1 MKYEQLKNGIIGIY
15 KISFPNGKVYIGLS
29 NNIKRRIREHWQDE
43 RRVNMICHYALKKYY
58 SNLQEIELDVLEEL
72 DFLDY
77 KILSEREKYWIK
89 FYSANN
95 RDFGY
100 NLTEGGTDL
109 TSFSNP
115 HCKFKPEDIDRIYEM
130 LLDGHSNKKI
140 AEEFNVVPD
149 TISRINT
156 GLNYR
161 KEGYNFP
168 LRNPKKMKDFSSF
181 GNANALPKE
190 KVNEIVSLLEN
201 SELTYEEISE
211 FTQISYTVVFKI
223 NNGKIYQEE
232 NRTYPIRASRKKRN
246 NPLTKEKVNQ
256 IKKDLNESS
265 KSLKE
270 LAEYYGCSYS
280 AIISLND
287 GKTFYDKNQS
297 YPIRISK
304 LHPKKPVSTITETGE

>member
-1 MKYEQLKNGIIGIY
+1 MKYEELKNGIIGIY

-43 RRVNMICHYALKKYY
+43 RRVKMICHFALKKYY
-58 SNLQEIELDVLEEL
+58 SNIQEIELDILEEL
-72 DFLDY
+72 DFVDY
-77 KILSEREKYWIK
+77 KILSEKERYWIN

-95 RDFGY
+95 KDFGY
-100 NLTEGGTDL
+100 NLTEGGTSL
-109 TSFSNP
+109 TEFSSP

-130 LLDGHSNKKI
+130 LLDGRSNKKI
-140 AEEFNVVPD
+140 AEEFNVSPD
-149 TISRINT
+149 TISKINT
-156 GLNYR
+156 GLKYK

-168 LRNPKKMKDFSSF
+168 LRNPKKMNDFSGF
-181 GNANALPKE
+181 GNVNALSKE
-190 KVNEIVSLLEN
+190 KVDEIIFLLEN

-211 FTQISYTVVFKI
+211 SAQVSYRVVFKI

-232 NRTYPIRASRKKRN
+232 NKLYPIRASRKKRN

-256 IKKDLNESS
+256 IKKDLKESS

-270 LAEYYGCSYS
+270 LAEYYNCSYS
-280 AIISLND
+280 AIVSLND
-287 GKTFYDKNQS
+287 GRTFYDKNQS

-304 LHPKKPVSTITETGE
+304 LHPKKSVSTITGTGE